1 MFSSTSNRKCHRFRR
16 AKEGCL
22 AKKPDANAVPTVLC
36 PGCKKPMLLTLL
48 EPASGV
54 LETATFR
61 CDQCGTET
69 KREFAR
75 GKAR

>member
-1 MFSSTSNRKCHRFRR
+1 MAQKS
-16 AKEGCL
+16 A
-22 AKKPDANAVPTVLC
+22 ADAVPTVLC
-36 PGCKKPMLLTLL
+36 PGCNKAMRLTLL

-75 GKAR
+75 GKGR